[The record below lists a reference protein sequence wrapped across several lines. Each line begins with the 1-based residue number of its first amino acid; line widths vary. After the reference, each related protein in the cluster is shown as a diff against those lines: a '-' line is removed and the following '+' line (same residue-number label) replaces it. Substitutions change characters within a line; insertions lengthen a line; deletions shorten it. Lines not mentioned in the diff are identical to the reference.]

1 MAETSGGSHELLP
14 HLDDGD
20 EGGTAQRVLGILL
33 ILLPK
38 IIGNFFFLSKKIVV
52 NKRRSVLE
60 ILVKT

>member
-20 EGGTAQRVLGILL
+20 EGGAAQRVLGILL

-38 IIGNFFFLSKKIVV
+38 IIGNFYYRQEKTICAQKIGENLT
-52 NKRRSVLE
+52 NKR
-60 ILVKT
+60 